1 MNLYGR
7 ALAVVGVVFAG
18 AAALACLAL
27 AAGGGGLAVTVSDA
41 LQTLVASLVWRVVLA
56 GVGVVFLFAVA
67 YFIMR
72 ALGIGASKVLSFE
85 SSSGHMEVD
94 ISAIEE
100 CLRRTALEI
109 DDVVDARARIHI
121 QPGGLAKP
129 ILCNIQVGLR
139 ERSDVPGKGS
149 EVGARVKERFLD
161 IIPIDTAPLVNL
173 SIRIR
178 AGKKPLSA
186 SETGSA
192 ADAEEISEEIGEEI
206 TEEDEQELEDAADFI
221 GERDYTA
228 DGEERASE

>member
-7 ALAVVGVVFAG
+7 ALAVLGVVFAG
-18 AAALACLAL
+18 AAAVAGLAL
-27 AAGGGGLAVTVSDA
+27 AVGGGGLTATASDA
-41 LQTLVASLVWRVVLA
+41 LQTLAASLVWRVVLA
-56 GVGVVFLFAVA
+56 AVGVVFLFAFA
-67 YFIMR
+67 YLVMR
-72 ALGIGASKVLSFE
+72 ALGIGARKVLSFE
-85 SSSGHMEVD
+85 SSSGHIEVD

-109 DDVVDARARIHI
+109 DDVVDARARIRI

-129 ILCNIQVGLR
+129 ILCNLQVGLR

-161 IIPIDTAPLVNL
+161 IIPIDTAPVVNI

-178 AGKKPLSA
+178 AAKKPA
-186 SETGSA
+186 AAGETGYA
-192 ADAEEISEEIGEEI
+192 ADAEEVA
-206 TEEDEQELEDAADFI
+206 EEDEQELEDTPDFI

-228 DGEERASE
+228 EGGEGTSE